1 MTATERE
8 SLDGL
13 VLAVY
18 DNTTAP
24 ELLETVRNLYAEV
37 YAEPPYCDGPAEVEA
52 FASRW
57 PRRLAQAHF
66 RLVIADDADEPIAFT
81 FGHQLAVPT
90 RWWDGAVE
98 PLPDSVTTEHDGRT
112 FAIIEMGV
120 RQPHRRRGVA
130 AQLHAHLTAGLPH
143 ERTTLLVHPE
153 ADAPR
158 RAYTS
163 WGYRS
168 VGLIRPY
175 ADGPILDAM
184 IKTLNETERRGRSEI

>member
-24 ELLETVRNLYAEV
+24 ERLETVQNLYAEV

-57 PRRLAQAHF
+57 PRRLAQTHF
-66 RLVIADDADEPIAFT
+66 RLVIAHRGGEAIGFT
-81 FGHQLAVPT
+81 FGHQLGVPT

-98 PLPDSVTTEHDGRT
+98 PLPDSVIAEHNGRT

-120 RQPHRRRGVA
+120 RQPYRCRGVA
-130 AQLHAHLTAGLPH
+130 TQLHEHVIAGLPH
-143 ERTTLLVHPE
+143 ERTTLLAHPE

-158 RAYTS
+158 HAYTS

-168 VGLIRPY
+168 VGRIRPY
-175 ADGPILDAM
+175 TDGPVLDAM
-184 IKTLNETERRGRSEI
+184 IKPASSPK